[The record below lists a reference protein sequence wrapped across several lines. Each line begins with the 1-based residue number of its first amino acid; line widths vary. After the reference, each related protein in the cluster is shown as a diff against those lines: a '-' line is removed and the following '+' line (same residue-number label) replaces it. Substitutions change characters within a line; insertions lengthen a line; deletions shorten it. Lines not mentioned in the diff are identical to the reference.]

1 MMAEPRMSFGDR
13 HFGGAD
19 LGDERRTRRL
29 PKLVDEMHR
38 HPGGTLPQKLPH
50 PEDIEAFYRLCS
62 AEDVTH
68 ESVLQPHRQRTLQF
82 LQSSD
87 HFVLAIHD
95 ATELDYTTHSTL
107 TDDLGQ
113 IGSGT
118 HRGYVAQNTLV
129 VDPQRGAVVG
139 LANQILHVRPKVRK
153 GESAQ
158 QKRRRSSRESLLWL
172 KGTVDLPA
180 RREVVDVC
188 DRGADTFEFLE
199 HEVRSGRTFVI
210 RSTHDRAITCGH
222 APAGDCSHLHTYART
237 LPELAS
243 CELAVSQKVLVNR
256 PKRKGKVTKGIRTQ
270 RLARLSLS
278 AAAVQVRAPST
289 KKGVHGNDPAP
300 TWIVRVWESS
310 PPPGE
315 KGLEWMLLTNHPV
328 TTAEAALQIKTWYEM
343 RWTIEELHKAMKTG
357 CSIESLQFQDVD
369 RLQPAIAILS
379 VLALT
384 LLALRDAGRDPQART
399 RLATEQID
407 EEYIEVLSLWR
418 HRHAC
423 GEWTVHDF
431 YLALARLG
439 GHSGRK
445 SSPPG
450 WITLWRGWEKLQLM
464 IDGIRVAN
472 LRQQLKKNRQKSTI
486 NVP

>member
-1 MMAEPRMSFGDR
+1 
-13 HFGGAD
+13 
-19 LGDERRTRRL
+19 
-29 PKLVDEMHR
+29 
-38 HPGGTLPQKLPH
+38 
-50 PEDIEAFYRLCS
+50 
-62 AEDVTH
+62 
-68 ESVLQPHRQRTLQF
+68 
-82 LQSSD
+82 
-87 HFVLAIHD
+87 
-95 ATELDYTTHSTL
+95 L

-129 VDPQRGAVVG
+129 VDPQRRAVVG

-153 GESAQ
+153 GESTKS
-158 QKRRRSSRESLLWL
+158 KRQRTSRESLLWL
-172 KGTVDLPA
+172 KGTADLPA

-199 HEVRSGRTFVI
+199 HEVQSGRTFVI
-210 RSTHDRAITCGH
+210 RSTHNRAITSGH
-222 APAGDCSHLHTYART
+222 ESGGDSGYLHSFART
-237 LPELAS
+237 LPELGN
-243 CELAVSQKVLVNR
+243 CELAVPQKVLVNR
-256 PKRKGKVTKGIRTQ
+256 PKRKGKVTRTIRTQ

-289 KKGVHGNDPAP
+289 RKGHHGKAPAP
-300 TWIVRVWESS
+300 VWIVRVWEAS

-315 KGLEWMLLTNHPV
+315 KGLEWMLLTNHPI
-328 TTAEAALQIKTWYEM
+328 TTAEEALQIKSWYEW

-357 CSIESLQFQDVD
+357 CSVESLQFHDVD
-369 RLQPAIAILS
+369 RLRPAIAVLS
-379 VLALT
+379 VLALM

-399 RLATEQID
+399 RLAHEQID

-418 HRHAC
+418 HRRSRPD
-423 GEWTVHDF
+423 WTVHEF

-445 SSPPG
+445 TSPPG

-464 IDGIRVAN
+464 IDGIRVAD
-472 LRQQLKKNRQKSTI
+472 LRQKLKMNRQKSTI